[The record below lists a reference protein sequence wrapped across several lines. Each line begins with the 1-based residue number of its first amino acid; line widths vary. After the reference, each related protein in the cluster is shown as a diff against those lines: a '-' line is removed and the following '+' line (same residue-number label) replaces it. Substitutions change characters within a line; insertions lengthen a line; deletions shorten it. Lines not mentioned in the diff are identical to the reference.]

1 MGFRLNNRDEEILE
15 EDFTSFPSHRV
26 TGQGHKLGP
35 FAAWWRTAFPKEAEA
50 PILHP
55 RKAKVEKG
63 GDTSSP
69 LVPSDM
75 DGAGGMGGIAVSR
88 GHIALPQMEST
99 RRGRYRDI
107 EKMDDYPEICSA
119 FDIYAD
125 DATQE
130 DSSGKIFKITSE
142 TEILRKEAEK
152 FIKMTRLDKYIW
164 DIVRNTGKYGDCFIE
179 NIINLKKPS
188 MGIMRIKILDPKYI
202 FWVEDKFGY
211 LQDFYQEIPKQGQG
225 QDSNPGSMPLDPSN
239 TVKLDRRQLI
249 HFRRL
254 TSDAN
259 FYPYGKSIAASAIKT
274 WHSLRLM
281 EDAMLIYR
289 LQRAPE
295 RRVFKIDIGT
305 LPQSKGEAY
314 LERVKAKF
322 KKEKYWDTGTGTVNE
337 RYNPASVDEDFFVLT
352 RNGKGTDIDVL
363 PGGQNLGDIDDV
375 KYWRDKVLAAMK
387 VPKDFIVEKDKSP
400 ERKANLSQLD
410 LKFSKAVSRLQR
422 DVEVGIEEMFTRHLK
437 LKGFPTSMI
446 KTVSIRLQP
455 PSDMHEKRRL
465 ELDQAKLAVVTQVQG
480 LNLFD
485 NEYIYKNYF
494 QMSDTEINEMVARMK
509 KKAEDEAQAQAD
521 AQAAAMGDAGGT
533 IPGDGSDS
541 AAGAEPTGAE

>member
-1 MGFRLNNRDEEILE
+1 MGTELDEFGNEIIE
-15 EDFTSFPSHRV
+15 EEYTSFPYQRMHGMG
-26 TGQGHKLGP
+26 GQNLGP
-35 FAAWWRTAFPKEAEA
+35 FAAWWRTVFSKETK
-50 PILHP
+50 PPVGRP
-55 RKAKVEKG
+55 RKPEPRG

-69 LVPSDM
+69 LIPNDM
-75 DGAGGMGGIAVSR
+75 DGTGGMGGIAVSR
-88 GHIALPQMEST
+88 GQINLPQIETT
-99 RRGRYRDI
+99 RRGRYRDV

-130 DSSGKIFKITSE
+130 DSSGQIFKIDSE
-142 TEILRKEAEK
+142 TEIMRREAEK
-152 FIKMTRLDKYIW
+152 FIRTTRLDKYIW
-164 DIVRNTGKYGDCFIE
+164 DIVRNVGKYGDCFIE
-179 NIINLKKPS
+179 NVTNLKNPK
-188 MGIMRIKILDPKYI
+188 MGIVRLKVLDPKYI
-202 FWVEDKFGY
+202 FRIEDNYGY
-211 LQDFYQEIPKQGQG
+211 LQNYYQEIPKNGQTM
-225 QDSNPGSMPLDPSN
+225 DSNPGSLPLDEKN
-239 TVKLDRRQLI
+239 TIKLDKHQLI

-254 TSDAN
+254 TSDSN
-259 FYPYGKSIAASAIKT
+259 FYPYGKSIAASAIRT
-274 WHSLRLM
+274 WRSLRLM

-305 LPQSKGEAY
+305 MPQSKGEAY

-422 DVEVGIEEMFTRHLK
+422 DVEVGIEEMFRRHLK
-437 LKGFPTSMI
+437 LKGYPMAVIRS
-446 KTVSIRLQP
+446 VSIRLQP

-465 ELDQAKLAVVTQVQG
+465 ELDQAKLMVVSQMQG
-480 LNLFD
+480 LQLFD
-485 NEYIYKNYF
+485 DEYIYKEYF
-494 QMSDTEINEMVARMK
+494 GMSDSEINEMVARMK
-509 KKAEDEAQAQAD
+509 KRAEQEAAEQA
-521 AQAAAMGDAGGT
+521 AQQEAAMGGGA
-533 IPGDGSDS
+533 IPGDGADA
-541 AAGAEPTGAE
+541 AAGAEPTGAQ